1 MQNTEK
7 KRTLL
12 QRFEYFTRRHR
23 KDIDIINFLNDIN
36 DEYLRKGNNLT
47 DEEALEI
54 LDFGTYFGEK
64 YYASLQNAFMR
75 EWVDDPYIFKLYVK
89 IQSNGFSSDQNS
101 SKRKKEKKKIEK
113 KDTNEGLLQRF
124 REYMQGHNEK
134 KEVIKFVNLIN
145 WEYLQ
150 KKGHLTKKE
159 EEEIIVF
166 ARYFMKNLYPLLE
179 EDFIKEWGDVPYIVQ
194 LSAELE
200 AMRIMDIR

>member
-1 MQNTEK
+1 M
-7 KRTLL
+7 
-12 QRFEYFTRRHR
+12 QRFEYYTRRRR
-23 KDIDIINFLNDIN
+23 KDSDIIDFLNDIN
-36 DEYLRKGNNLT
+36 DEYLRKGNKLT

-54 LDFGTYFGEK
+54 LDFVTYFGEK
-64 YYASLQNAFMR
+64 YYASLQNAFMK
-75 EWVDDPYIFKLYVK
+75 EWGDDPYILKLYVK
-89 IQSNGFSSDQNS
+89 IQDKGFSSEQNS

-113 KDTNEGLLQRF
+113 TDTNEGLLQRF
-124 REYMQGHNEK
+124 REYMKDHNEK

-150 KKGHLTKKE
+150 KKGHLTKKKV
-159 EEEIIVF
+159 EEIIVF

-200 AMRIMDIR
+200 AMQIMDIR